1 MNYFNFGPP
10 AYPLDKFPVLVRE
23 TARELSWHLQAPDAL
38 IAMSLLAVMSAAC
51 QGRIKFKL
59 PTGQVRPVSLNIFA
73 IAESGERKSALDDL
87 VAKALYDFVAR
98 RQAAHDLAM
107 EQYERDLAMWD
118 DVAQVLQQKRSA
130 LIRKGKPTD
139 EVTMQ
144 LAEHRKIKP
153 ARPRMRK
160 MVHQDLTGRAFA
172 DAINGNGESIAW
184 MSAEG
189 DILLRSG
196 AMKQLGWLNSAWDGS
211 TLTLDRADG
220 KSVVARNPR
229 VTISLMA
236 QPSAFRQHMAR
247 HGEQARGTGL
257 LARFLVGWPAS
268 TQGKRFLSAAE
279 PSWDNLTRFH
289 ERVGELLDEYDQA
302 LAAGSIDQTI
312 LTFTED
318 ATTRWI
324 KLVND
329 AEQLIRPEGAY
340 HDINDVVSKASE
352 MVGRVAAIL
361 HYFSEQE
368 GAITLDTLERA
379 IVIVGWHVDEF
390 QRIFSETSDT
400 SIAHGDANILAR
412 HFHTQVWQ
420 KGGASVRRN
429 DILRFGP
436 VALRVKRR
444 LDPALDILVAN
455 GAVWTNRDRRGR
467 CYVNLNG
474 QFFNNFFSF

>member
-1 MNYFNFGPP
+1 MNHFNFGPRP
-10 AYPLDKFPVLVRE
+10 YPMNLFPTLIRE
-23 TARELSWHLQAPDAL
+23 SARELGWHLQTPDAL
-38 IAMSLLAVMSAAC
+38 IAMSLLAVMSASC
-51 QGRIKFKL
+51 QGRVKFKL

-73 IAESGERKSALDDL
+73 IAESGERKSALDEL

-98 RQAAHDLAM
+98 RQAAYELAMERYEHDLAM
-107 EQYERDLAMWD
+107 WEDG
-118 DVAQVLQQKRSA
+118 AQVLQQKRST
-130 LIRKGKPTD
+130 LIRKGKSTD
-139 EVTMQ
+139 EVTLE
-144 LAEHRKIKP
+144 LAEHRKVKP
-153 ARPRMRK
+153 TRPRMRK
-160 MVHQDLTGRAFA
+160 MILQDLSGRAFA
-172 DAINGNGESIAW
+172 DALHGNGESVAW

-211 TLTLDRADG
+211 TLNLDRADG

-268 TQGKRFLSAAE
+268 TQGKRFLTAAE
-279 PSWDNLTRFH
+279 PSWDNLNRFH
-289 ERVGELLDEYDQA
+289 ERVGKLLDEYDQA
-302 LAAGSIDQTI
+302 LADSSTEQTV

-324 KLVND
+324 ELVND
-329 AEQLIRPEGAY
+329 TEQLIRPDGTY

-379 IVIVGWHVDEF
+379 IGIVGWHVDEF
-390 QRIFSETSDT
+390 QRIFSETSNA
-400 SIAHGDANILAR
+400 SMAHGDAHVLAR
-412 HFHTQVWQ
+412 HFHTHVWQ
-420 KGGASVRRN
+420 KGFAAVRRN
-429 DILRFGP
+429 DILRLGP

-444 LDPALDILVAN
+444 LDPALDILIAN
-455 GAVWTNRDRRGR
+455 GAVWITHDRRGR

-474 QFFNNFFSF
+474 QFFSNFFSL